1 MNWSKIINKAL
12 EIILLAI
19 CLSLTFSFKEVTMK
33 WLIVYILLTAFLIY
47 IQISIVIVFSGYVY
61 LGDKLSKINQ
71 TQ

>member
-12 EIILLAI
+12 EIMLFAI
-19 CLSLTFSFKEVTMK
+19 CLSLTFSFREVTMK